1 MKEFCVFYRLVICRK
16 LFYLP
21 IVLFAIVGYSFSIYN
36 RTIGVDDFTR
46 NINIGSGNRMLSG
59 RWGMILWNKIV
70 GMSVALDPFIDRF
83 LTLLFLIFAAILFCY
98 ILYVIGGNKKVII
111 YTIAASTYVTYPL
124 INSIWGYTGA
134 DFMLSGNLCLVTL
147 AAIVLMCIN
156 PFGKRVL
163 YASVL
168 LLLPVSSYES
178 AIFYYASLF
187 CVIVFY
193 EYYAGVDKNIS
204 FPGWLKKAALYILP
218 VIIAIIARFAIS
230 FVINTIYDLHYSS
243 GGSTAIL
250 WLNNSFSHILKCVI
264 AFNFVKYVLMGLV
277 YFPLSVFV
285 VLLVLLGELC
295 LHLSYRKKSLIPAML
310 GGFLVL
316 SLYSQSFLQG
326 MELEYRNAQTI
337 TLFVSF
343 SSFLLCFSIT
353 NERMKRLVCFTFLAL
368 CWYQAVY
375 LNRILGLNN
384 LRSNNE
390 IALIHQIGTRLS
402 SEFVKKPVA
411 FVGNYQIGDHISKQ
425 ISVDESSWNGRLFYS
440 IYDRFISKLDRPY
453 FYGANVN
460 SVFGHYQLQEC
471 FNYFGYDVDVV
482 LPSDLAKLDVYP
494 KKYVKTGDII
504 LQNAASLVKE
514 KGIKPY
520 QVYDAGNYLIV
531 YLGGAL

>member
-1 MKEFCVFYRLVICRK
+1 MKEFCSFYRLVISRK
-16 LFYLP
+16 LFNLP

-36 RTIGVDDFTR
+36 RTVGVDDFTR
-46 NINIGSGNRMLSG
+46 DINIGSGNRMLSG
-59 RWGMILWNKIV
+59 RWGMILWNKLV
-70 GMSVALDPFIDRF
+70 GTTVALDPFIDRF
-83 LTLLFLIFAAILFCY
+83 LALVFLIIAAILFCY
-98 ILYVIGGNKKVII
+98 ILYLIGGNKRIVS
-111 YTIAASTYVTYPL
+111 YTIAASTFITYPL
-124 INSIWGYTGA
+124 INSIWEYTGA
-134 DFMLSGNLCLVTL
+134 DFMLTGNLCLVTL

-178 AIFYYASLF
+178 AIFYYTSLF

-193 EYYAGVDKNIS
+193 EYYVGIDKITT
-204 FPGWLKKAALYILP
+204 FWGWLKKAALYFAP

-230 FVINTIYDLHYSS
+230 FVINTIYSLHYSS

-250 WLNNSFSHILKCVI
+250 WLNDSFSHILKCVI

-277 YFPLSVFV
+277 YFPISVLV
-285 VLLVLLGELC
+285 VLLAIFVGLC
-295 LHLSYRKKSLIPAML
+295 FYLSYRGRSLSPTIL
-310 GGFLVL
+310 GVLLVL

-343 SSFLLCFSIT
+343 SSFLLCVSIT
-353 NERMKRLVCFTFLAL
+353 NERMKRIVCFTFLAL
-368 CWYQAVY
+368 CWHQAVY

-384 LRSNNE
+384 LRSDNE
-390 IALIHQIGTRLS
+390 ITLIRQIGNRLA
-402 SEFVKKPVA
+402 SEFEKKPVA
-411 FVGNYQIGDHISKQ
+411 FVGNYQIGDYISKQ
-425 ISVDESSWNGRLFYS
+425 ISVDESSWNGCLFYS

-453 FYGANVN
+453 RYGANVN
-460 SVFGHYQLQEC
+460 SVLGYYQLQEC
-471 FNYFGYDVDVV
+471 FSYFGYDVDVV

-520 QVYDAGNYLIV
+520 LVYDAGNFLIV
-531 YLGGAL
+531 YLGGEQ